1 MRWIV
6 LTVLFTVHY
15 TLFTSP
21 ARAQKFFNLT
31 AEEVRIDTLLPAF
44 HYAHP
49 LGEHYADS
57 TYSVKIVYPEF
68 LPMSAADIKRYQ
80 QLSGRPLGEM
90 PEIYQSV
97 SVSRKQG
104 TLHIGFVPIV
114 YRDGKFQKLVSFK
127 LEVKGEKDDG
137 RRKMSAV
144 RSRRTEGERYAEK
157 SVLATG
163 TWAKIRVPASGIYEL
178 TGDLVRQAGFTDIN
192 KVKVYGYGGGLQPE
206 LLTGDYLTETDDL
219 QEVATCVVN
228 GKRLFYAVGP
238 VTWSDTYKRIRN
250 PYSTYSYYFLTESDE
265 APETIGW
272 DDFVADIYPQAGDY
286 CALYEVDDYAW
297 FSGGRNLY
305 DAQLMY
311 ADKTYNYTVAST
323 GKSAN
328 GQLTVALSGLGT
340 GGSVKVTLNG
350 TELGKITIPSVGSY
364 EKMRTAEQTF
374 TVSNLQAT
382 NEVTLTPDSRVPNV
396 RLDYIATYATVPY
409 DAPSSEQ
416 SFPTPEYVY
425 NITNQ
430 NHHAD
435 KAADMVIIIPTT
447 QKLLA
452 QAQRLKTLHEKKDG
466 LRVTIVPADEL
477 YNEFSSGTPDA
488 NAYRRYMKMLYDRAE
503 TEEDMPRY
511 LLLLGDCAW
520 DNRMLSTSWKN
531 CSPDDFLLCYE
542 SENSYSQTN
551 CYVTDD
557 YFCMLDDGEGGNMVT
572 NDQADAAVGRITA
585 RSANDAAIVVDKI
598 ENYMNNQQAGAWQ
611 NMLCFMGDDGN
622 NNVHMA
628 DADSIARLVENRY
641 PDFVVKRI
649 MWDAYARV
657 SSSTGNSY
665 PDVTRLIKQQMQQGA
680 LIMNYSG
687 HGAPA
692 AISHEY
698 VLRLNDFEET
708 TSQRLPLWVTAS
720 CDIMPFDGQEEN
732 IGETALFNKK
742 GGAIAFY
749 GTTRTVYQPQN
760 RLMNLAFTHHVL
772 SKDDEGKPLAIGEAA
787 RRAKNELITPGV
799 VLGYDSQGR
808 EIRSTDRSTNR
819 LQYSLLGD
827 PALRLAMPTQQLK
840 IESINDTPLTDG
852 AVVKLKAG
860 STAKV
865 TGRIMNGDG
874 QTDTGFNGTM
884 TAIVRDVTEKIVCR
898 LNNTTSDGAETP
910 FVYYDRQNTLFN
922 GSDQV
927 KAGEFSFTFAV
938 PKDISY
944 SDDNA
949 LINVYA
955 VNSDKTTKAS
965 GRSSSLVLNGQSEQT
980 GSEAGPSIY
989 CYLNSEDFSNGDA
1002 VNQTPYFVALLNDE
1016 DGINASGSGIGHDLQ
1031 LIIDGQMATTYSVN
1045 DYFQYDFGSYT
1056 KGQVGFSIPTLAY
1069 GQHKLLFRA
1078 WDVLNNSSTAEL
1090 TFNVVKGLEP
1100 QLVSVECSPNPAKT
1114 KTTFRIVHDR
1124 TGSEMD
1130 VKLDI
1135 FDTSGRH
1142 LWTYSENGV
1151 STDQTYTLDW
1161 DLTTDGGRRLNTG
1174 LYLYRVS
1181 ISSDDS
1187 NYTSKAQKL
1196 IILNK

>member
-1 MRWIV
+1 
-6 LTVLFTVHY
+6 
-15 TLFTSP
+15 
-21 ARAQKFFNLT
+21 
-31 AEEVRIDTLLPAF
+31 
-44 HYAHP
+44 
-49 LGEHYADS
+49 
-57 TYSVKIVYPEF
+57 
-68 LPMSAADIKRYQ
+68 
-80 QLSGRPLGEM
+80 
-90 PEIYQSV
+90 
-97 SVSRKQG
+97 
-104 TLHIGFVPIV
+104 
-114 YRDGKFQKLVSFK
+114 
-127 LEVKGEKDDG
+127 
-137 RRKMSAV
+137 
-144 RSRRTEGERYAEK
+144 
-157 SVLATG
+157 
-163 TWAKIRVPASGIYEL
+163 
-178 TGDLVRQAGFTDIN
+178 
-192 KVKVYGYGGGLQPE
+192 
-206 LLTGDYLTETDDL
+206 
-219 QEVATCVVN
+219 
-228 GKRLFYAVGP
+228 
-238 VTWSDTYKRIRN
+238 
-250 PYSTYSYYFLTESDE
+250 
-265 APETIGW
+265 
-272 DDFVADIYPQAGDY
+272 
-286 CALYEVDDYAW
+286 
-297 FSGGRNLY
+297 
-305 DAQLMY
+305 
-311 ADKTYNYTVAST
+311 
-323 GKSAN
+323 
-328 GQLTVALSGLGT
+328 
-340 GGSVKVTLNG
+340 
-350 TELGKITIPSVGSY
+350 
-364 EKMRTAEQTF
+364 
-374 TVSNLQAT
+374 
-382 NEVTLTPDSRVPNV
+382 
-396 RLDYIATYATVPY
+396 
-409 DAPSSEQ
+409 
-416 SFPTPEYVY
+416 
-425 NITNQ
+425 
-430 NHHAD
+430 
-435 KAADMVIIIPTT
+435 
-447 QKLLA
+447 
-452 QAQRLKTLHEKKDG
+452 
-466 LRVTIVPADEL
+466 
-477 YNEFSSGTPDA
+477 
-488 NAYRRYMKMLYDRAE
+488 
-503 TEEDMPRY
+503 MPRY

-542 SENSYSQTN
+542 SENSYSQTD

-611 NMLCFMGDDGN
+611 NLLCFMGDDGN

-787 RRAKNELITPGV
+787 RQAKNELITPGV
-799 VLGYDSQGR
+799 VLGYDSQGC

-955 VNSDKTTKAS
+955 VNSDKTTEAS

-1100 QLVSVECSPNPAKT
+1100 QLVSVECSPNPART

-1151 STDQTYTLDW
+1151 STDQAYTLDW

>member
-1 MRWIV
+1 MLV
-6 LTVLFTVHY
+6 GLT
-15 TLFTSP
+15 
-21 ARAQKFFNLT
+21 ANAQRFFNLT

-127 LEVKGEKDDG
+127 LEVKGERLMVSG
-137 RRKMSAV
+137 ERRA
-144 RSRRTEGERYAEK
+144 RRTEGERYAEK

-206 LLTGDYLTETDDL
+206 LLTGGYLAATDDL

-250 PYSTYSYYFLTESDE
+250 PYSTYGYYFLTESDE

-305 DAQLMY
+305 DAQLLY
-311 ADKTYNYTVAST
+311 SDKTYNYTVAST

-328 GQLTVALSGLGT
+328 GQLTVALSGLGI

-350 TELGKITIPSVGSY
+350 TDLGNISIPSVGSY

-396 RLDYIATYATVPY
+396 RLDYISTYATVPY

-452 QAQRLKTLHEKKDG
+452 QAQRLKALHEKKDG

-503 TEEDMPRY
+503 TEDDMPRY

-520 DNRMLSTSWKN
+520 DNRMLSSSWKN

-542 SENSYSQTN
+542 SENSYSQTD

-611 NMLCFMGDDGN
+611 NLLCFMGDDGN

-787 RRAKNELITPGV
+787 RQAKNELITPGV

-955 VNSDKTTKAS
+955 VNSDKTTEAS

-1100 QLVSVECSPNPAKT
+1100 QLVSVECSPNPART